1 MLLNAPCKQASNLNS
16 YAKISSM
23 ILDALE
29 VNNFRNLSGKIF
41 WGPGLNIIYGNNG
54 QGKTNWLEAIH
65 TLSRT
70 KSFRTQRLQES
81 IRFGHDSAF
90 IEGQVSSGN
99 DLHRD
104 LRITLRENTKA
115 FWVNGKREQLARYL
129 GQLQVFAFTVDQL
142 EVVRGMPEARRHF
155 IDRGVASLRP
165 AYVQTVS
172 DYNKVIKQKNRILQ
186 DSQEREL
193 RLAETENLIAPW
205 NEQQVRLGAEIHRAR
220 VDYTEQLNRVIER
233 TLFEPAQLQIRYL
246 SSLESKGDL
255 GDYERLLQER
265 LQLRLPA
272 EMAAGR
278 ALIGP
283 HRDDLGIHL
292 GGRETRIYG
301 SSGQQRSALLL
312 LDLAAIS
319 VYNSCH
325 NDFPLFLVDDV
336 DAELDEKRI
345 RRLLE
350 YLEGR
355 TQTFITT
362 SKRSHVA
369 GFLSKA
375 NVHEIVGGEA
385 VSAELKKS
393 TFSAA
398 ASGAETLQERS
409 G

>member
-1 MLLNAPCKQASNLNS
+1 
-16 YAKISSM
+16 M

-41 WGPGLNIIYGNNG
+41 WGPGLNILYGNNG

-81 IRFGHDSAF
+81 IRFGQESAF
-90 IEGQVSSGN
+90 IEGQVSTGN

-104 LRITLRENTKA
+104 LRITLKENTKSIA
-115 FWVNGKREQLARYL
+115 VNGKREQLARYL
-129 GQLQVFAFTVDQL
+129 GLLQVFAFTADQL

-155 IDRGVASLRP
+155 IDRGIASLRP

-172 DYNKVIKQKNRILQ
+172 DYNKVIKQKNRLLQ
-186 DSQEREL
+186 DSSEREL
-193 RLAETENLIAPW
+193 RLDETENLIAPW
-205 NEQQVRLGAEIHRAR
+205 NEQLGRLGAEIHKSRI
-220 VDYTEQLNRVIER
+220 DYTERLTSALQQ
-233 TLFEPAQLQIRYL
+233 TLFERTDLQIRYA
-246 SSLESKGDL
+246 STLETKGDL
-255 GDYERLLQER
+255 SDYEALLRER

-272 EMAAGR
+272 ELAAGR
-278 ALIGP
+278 SLVGP

-292 GGRETRIYG
+292 EGREMRVYG

-319 VYNSCH
+319 VYNSWH
-325 NDFPLFLVDDV
+325 DDYPVFLVDDV

-362 SKRSHVA
+362 SKRSHLE
-369 GFLSKA
+369 GFLSQA
-375 NVHEIVGGEA
+375 NVHEIVQGEA
-385 VSAELKKS
+385 VSAEVNRG
-393 TFSAA
+393 TFSASA
-398 ASGAETLQERS
+398 AVVESVQ
-409 G
+409 

>member
-1 MLLNAPCKQASNLNS
+1 
-16 YAKISSM
+16 M

-41 WGPGLNIIYGNNG
+41 WGSGLNIIHGSNG
-54 QGKTNWLEAIH
+54 QGKTNWLEAIY

-81 IRFGHDSAF
+81 IRFGQNTAF
-90 IEGQVSSGN
+90 VEGQVSSGN

-104 LRITLRENTKA
+104 LRITLKDNTKSIS
-115 FWVNGKREQLARYL
+115 VNAKREQLARYL
-129 GQLQVFAFTVDQL
+129 GLLQVFAFTADQL
-142 EVVRGMPEARRHF
+142 EVVRGVPEARRHF
-155 IDRGVASLRP
+155 IDRGIASLRP
-165 AYVQTVS
+165 AYVQTVA

-186 DSQEREL
+186 DSSEREL
-193 RLAETENLIAPW
+193 RLEETENLVAPW
-205 NEQQVRLGAEIHRAR
+205 NEQLAATGAEIHQSRI
-220 VDYTEQLNRVIER
+220 DYTERLNTALER
-233 TLFEPAQLQIRYL
+233 TLFERAELQIRYA

-255 GDYERLLQER
+255 NDYEALLRER

-272 EMAAGR
+272 EVAAGR
-278 ALIGP
+278 SLVGP
-283 HRDDLGIHL
+283 HRDDLIIQL
-292 GGRETRIYG
+292 EGREMRVYG

-325 NDFPLFLVDDV
+325 DHYPLFLVDDV

-345 RRLLE
+345 KRLLE

-362 SKRSHVA
+362 SKRSHLE

-375 NVHEIVGGEA
+375 NLYEIIGGEA
-385 VSAELKKS
+385 VVNEAERQ

-398 ASGAETLQERS
+398 SSVEVI
-409 G
+409 